1 MKEKVSVKDDKCT
14 LDSSVSMVVLACD
27 CSLFV
32 EVLAHKK
39 QQIQQTSGSQLWDEL
54 FSQRA
59 QFFSLTDSSLCVFLG
74 EK

>member
-14 LDSSVSMVVLACD
+14 LNSSVSILFLACD

-39 QQIQQTSGSQLWDEL
+39 QQIQQTSGS
-54 FSQRA
+54 
-59 QFFSLTDSSLCVFLG
+59 
-74 EK
+74 